1 MTDIY
6 LTTRA
11 KLDAATNTSDL
22 EEVARLLESKE
33 ADAIPPAKFETLIW
47 DYSRKLLAIT
57 GALA

>member
-11 KLDAATNTSDL
+11 KLDAATDKADL
-22 EEVARLLESKE
+22 EEVARLLDSKE
-33 ADAIPPAKFETLIW
+33 ADAIPQAKFETLLW
-47 DYSRKLLAIT
+47 DYGRKLLDIT